1 MCVDVGGFLFC
12 YSKGRTTICSLVTG
26 VKTCAL
32 PICYARAVAK
42 GARQPCDRNARH
54 RNAGA
59 GGTRPLC
66 PTGTAVPLWRGGA
79 SDDRG
84 GRHASLPAAGGTLAV
99 AASGTS
105 AGRDGRAGRSGG
117 DDHKQIR
124 RASCRERVCTD
135 VLYLGAC
142 ESLIKQQRDNSKDDN
157 KN

>member
-66 PTGTAVPLWRGGA
+66 PSGTAVPLWRGGA

-84 GRHASLPAAGGTLAV
+84 GRHPPLPAAAGTPAV
-99 AASGTS
+99 AAIGPR
-105 AGRDGRAGRSGG
+105 AGRDARAGRARGAVAPQPGLCHPYDVPGTPARVIRPHFPRAFGG
-117 DDHKQIR
+117 
-124 RASCRERVCTD
+124 
-135 VLYLGAC
+135 
-142 ESLIKQQRDNSKDDN
+142 
-157 KN
+157 